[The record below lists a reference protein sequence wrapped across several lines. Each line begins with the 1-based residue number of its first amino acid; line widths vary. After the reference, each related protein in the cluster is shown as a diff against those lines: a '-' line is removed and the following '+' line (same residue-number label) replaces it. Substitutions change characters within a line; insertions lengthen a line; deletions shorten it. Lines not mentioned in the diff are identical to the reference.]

1 MPADSISLPQ
11 KGEFGA
17 SRWAARKLFY
27 INHAPSRT
35 GRLGS
40 IYADELA
47 HRTPELAR
55 KACPVVERQR
65 TAVQTWIARD
75 RIVLVDAARIIFQ
88 FADRELL
95 RRANEFLGAHALAQ
109 GIAAHERCPGD
120 VPDAKGITRA
130 LTSLR
135 KERLNMCHPMKTAI
149 PGFLP

>member
-1 MPADSISLPQ
+1 MGVGAMRAWIDRTNGGLSGMPADSISLPQ

-65 TAVQTWIARD
+65 TAVQTWIAAG
-75 RIVLVDAARIIFQ
+75 RIVLVDAAQDRIIFQ

-95 RRANEFLGAHALAQ
+95 RRANEFLVAHALAP
-109 GIAAHERCPGD
+109 GIHAHARCPCDGRDADGD
-120 VPDAKGITRA
+120 
-130 LTSLR
+130 
-135 KERLNMCHPMKTAI
+135 
-149 PGFLP
+149 